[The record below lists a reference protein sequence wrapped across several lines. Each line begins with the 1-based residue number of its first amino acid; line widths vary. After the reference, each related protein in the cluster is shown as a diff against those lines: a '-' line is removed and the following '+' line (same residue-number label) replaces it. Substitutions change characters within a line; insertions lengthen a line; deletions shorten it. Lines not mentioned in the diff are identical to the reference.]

1 MRDGGYLE
9 QVSHTSLIRMGFG
22 RIATVAT
29 SRWRHTS
36 LMWLP
41 VHGVHK

>member
-1 MRDGGYLE
+1 MRNGGYLE

-29 SRWRHTS
+29 
-36 LMWLP
+36 
-41 VHGVHK
+41 